1 MKNVCAIFFAF
12 VVASATP
19 ALVQAQ
25 NSSVPGQSATPA
37 RTQPQHSFV
46 LGDSVFLLD
55 NRPFQLISGEMHYSR
70 IPREAW
76 RQRMRMAR
84 AMGLNTIG
92 TYVFWNIQE
101 PEKGKFDF
109 SGNNDIAA
117 FVRTAQEEG
126 LWVVLRPSPYVCAE
140 WEFGGYP
147 YWLQNETGLVVRS
160 TEKKYLSEYRRY
172 LLALGKQLAP
182 LQVNHGGNILMIQV
196 ENEYGSYGS
205 SKEYLETNRKIFL
218 EAGFDGLLYTCDQA
232 VDLPKGYLP
241 GLLPAV
247 NGVDRPEKIKQLVRK
262 YNNGKGPYYVAE
274 WYPAWFDWWGTVHHV
289 VHPEKYAA
297 TLDSLLSAGI
307 SVNMY
312 MFHGG
317 TTRGFMNGANYND
330 KSPFEPQIS
339 SYDYDAP
346 LDEAGNPTPKF
357 MAFRSVIQKH
367 LPPGEMLP
375 DVPAAKP
382 VVPIDEIRFT
392 EATPIFNIL
401 STPTVNRNLLTFEDL
416 HQAYG
421 FVLYRTMVDAGLT
434 ATAPAAAGPAI
445 PTATPTAPTDG
456 PTAAPTGKA
465 KLVLKGLRDYALVF
479 VDGKRASV
487 LDRRHNDSS
496 IEVEIPPGKVTL
508 DILVENLGR
517 INFGPYLLKNKK
529 GITREILL
537 NGRELKDW
545 QMFSLPFNDI
555 NTVKRTSSTGRY
567 TEAPVIRRGTFH
579 LNAVG
584 DAYLD
589 MSKWGKGIVWVNGYN
604 LGRYWNVGPQQTI
617 YVPGEWLKP
626 GNNEIV
632 VLELIKPQQDVLRG
646 IGRPVLSKLQDK
658 EPVFES
664 NQIR

>member
-1 MKNVCAIFFAF
+1 MGKICAFI
-12 VVASATP
+12 VACIIASGIHGY
-19 ALVQAQ
+19 AQ
-25 NSSVPGQSATPA
+25 G
-37 RTQPQHSFV
+37 QHSFA

-55 NRPFQLISGEMHYSR
+55 NKPFQMICGEIHYSR
-70 IPREAW
+70 VPREAW
-76 RQRMRMAR
+76 RQRMKMAR

-147 YWLQNETGLVVRS
+147 YWLQNEKGLVVRS
-160 TEKKYLSEYRRY
+160 MEKTYLKEYRDY
-172 LLALGKQLAP
+172 LMALGKQLAP

-205 SKEYLETNRKIFL
+205 DKEYLATNRRIFQ
-218 EAGFDGLLYTCDQA
+218 EAGFDGLLYTCDPA
-232 VDLPKGYLP
+232 SDLPKGYLP

-247 NGVDRPEKIKQLVRK
+247 NGIDNPQRIKQLIRK
-262 YNNGKGPYYVAE
+262 YNNGKGPFYVAE
-274 WYPAWFDWWGTVHHV
+274 WYPAWFDWWGSPHHV
-289 VHPEKYAA
+289 VPPEKYASV
-297 TLDSLLSAGI
+297 LDTLLSAGI

-317 TTRGFMNGANYND
+317 TTRGFMNGANYNN
-330 KSPFEPQIS
+330 KSPYEPQIS

-346 LDEAGNPTPKF
+346 LDEAGNPTAKF

-367 LPPGEMLP
+367 LLPGETLP
-375 DVPAAKP
+375 DVPDNKP
-382 VVPIDEIRFT
+382 VVPIDEIQFT
-392 EATPIFNIL
+392 EATSIFSIL
-401 STPTVNRNLLTFEDL
+401 SAPKVNPGLLTFEDL

-421 FVLYRTMVDAGLT
+421 FVLYRTTLNGDEKG
-434 ATAPAAAGPAI
+434 
-445 PTATPTAPTDG
+445 
-456 PTAAPTGKA
+456 
-465 KLVLKGLRDYALVF
+465 KLVLKGLRDYAIVF
-479 VDGKRASV
+479 VNGKRAAI
-487 LDRRHNDSS
+487 LDRRHGDSS
-496 IEVEIPPGKVTL
+496 ANVEMPAGMVTL

-529 GITREILL
+529 GITQGVAF
-537 NGRELKDW
+537 NGRDLRNW
-545 QMFSLPFNDI
+545 QMYSLPFNDI
-555 NTVKRTSSTGRY
+555 NAVRRTSVNPRNP
-567 TEAPVIRRGTFH
+567 EAPVIRRGTFT
-579 LNAVG
+579 LSEVG

-589 MSKWGKGIVWVNGYN
+589 MSKWGKGVVWVNGYN

-632 VLELIKPQQDVLRG
+632 VLELIKPQQNVLRG
-646 IGRPVLSKLQDK
+646 VEKPLLSRGQEK
-658 EPVFES
+658 EPIFDA
-664 NQIR
+664 NQVR